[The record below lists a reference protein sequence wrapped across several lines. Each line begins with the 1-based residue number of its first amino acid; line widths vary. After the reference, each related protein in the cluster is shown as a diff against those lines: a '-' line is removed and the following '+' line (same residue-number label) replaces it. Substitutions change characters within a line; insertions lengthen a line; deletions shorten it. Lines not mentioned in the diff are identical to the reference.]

1 VTAGVVC
8 PVGDLGDTRG
18 TPEMDDAGDRPP
30 RIVCPPPGPRSRA
43 LARELARLEAPGV
56 NTVPAGHGADGG
68 EPPILWETAR
78 GANVHDVDGNRY
90 VDLTSG
96 FGVAAVGHRHPLVVA
111 AIRRQA
117 GRLLHGLGDVHAH
130 PLRVELAARLVELAP
145 VDDPQAFFATSGAEA
160 VEIALKTALA
170 ATGRPAIV
178 AFSPAYHGL
187 TLGALAATSRGEFR
201 RPFDAYL
208 HPHVRRLP
216 FGCPA
221 AALAAALAPAGG
233 GEPQAAAGHPLA
245 AGEPAGA
252 AIPRHGV
259 GGADA
264 DRTRAAR
271 DRPGAVLVE
280 PIVGRE
286 GVLLP
291 PPGWLAE
298 VARLCRAAGAL
309 LVVDEIFTGFGRTGT
324 RFAVDAEGVRP
335 DLLCCG
341 KALGG
346 GLPIAAVLARR
357 PLFAVWT
364 TPGEAL
370 HTSTFL
376 ANPLACAAALAVLH
390 VLERDRLADRAA
402 SLGPALGARLAG
414 WAESCPAIAAVR
426 GRGLLW
432 GVEMRSRAA
441 AAAWVAAARRRGIL
455 ILAGGPEGRVAQL
468 APPLTI
474 AETQLAGALD
484 RLADALPRDVDG

>member
-1 VTAGVVC
+1 VTAGDQDN
-8 PVGDLGDTRG
+8 PSSAAARRDTGDTGNRL
-18 TPEMDDAGDRPP
+18 P
-30 RIVCPPPGPRSRA
+30 RIVHPPPGPRSRA
-43 LARELARLEAPGV
+43 LARDLARLEAPGV
-56 NTVPAGHGADGG
+56 NTVPADAIG
-68 EPPILWETAR
+68 EPPILWEKAR

-90 VDLTSG
+90 IDLTSG
-96 FGVAAVGHRHPLVVA
+96 FGVAAVGHRHPRVVA
-111 AIRRQA
+111 AVRRQA

-130 PLRVELAARLVELAP
+130 PLRVELAARLVDVAP
-145 VDDPQAFFATSGAEA
+145 VDEPQVFFASSGAEA

-170 ATGRPAIV
+170 VTGRPGIV
-178 AFSPAYHGL
+178 AFAPAYHGL
-187 TLGALAATSRGEFR
+187 TLGALAATSRSEFR

-216 FGCPA
+216 FGCPP
-221 AALAAALAPAGG
+221 AALAAALTSI
-233 GEPQAAAGHPLA
+233 AA
-245 AGEPAGA
+245 
-252 AIPRHGV
+252 
-259 GGADA
+259 
-264 DRTRAAR
+264 
-271 DRPGAVLVE
+271 GAVLVE

-291 PPGWLAE
+291 PPGWLAA

-346 GLPIAAVLARR
+346 GLPMSAVLGRR
-357 PLFAVWT
+357 PLFAVWS

-376 ANPLACAAALAVLH
+376 ANPLACAAALAVLD
-390 VLERDRLADRAA
+390 VLERERLAERAA
-402 SLGPALGARLAG
+402 KLGPVVGARLAA
-414 WAESCPAIAAVR
+414 WAASCPQIAAVR

-432 GVEMRSRAA
+432 GIELRSRQD
-441 AAAWVAAARRRGIL
+441 AAAWVAAARRRGVL
-455 ILAGGPEGRVAQL
+455 ILAGGPEGTVAQL

-474 AETQLAGALD
+474 AEPQLAAALDLLAGALPG
-484 RLADALPRDVDG
+484 ASVPAAPPPQSSGTMSQP